1 MPLLKLNKLYLCRW
15 EPSLTQRLFLFFD
28 THSHFF
34 CPLDCERVFCPPI
47 GGEFMKVTDKIPEI
61 NFEKKS
67 ISQEQLQL
75 EYDYIRAQRIIET
88 LFDAGLISESEFDKI
103 TKLNRQSFTP
113 ALAQIMPEK
122 RCY

>member
-1 MPLLKLNKLYLCRW
+1 
-15 EPSLTQRLFLFFD
+15 
-28 THSHFF
+28 
-34 CPLDCERVFCPPI
+34 
-47 GGEFMKVTDKIPEI
+47 MKVTDKIPEI